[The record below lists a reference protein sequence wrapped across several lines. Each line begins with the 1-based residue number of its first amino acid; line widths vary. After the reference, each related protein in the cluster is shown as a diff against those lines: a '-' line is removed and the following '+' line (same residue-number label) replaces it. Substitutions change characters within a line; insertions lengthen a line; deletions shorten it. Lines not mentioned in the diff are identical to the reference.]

1 MSTASPNHEQ
11 AACFRRRLT
20 TAARWQGLSVE
31 GIARECKVSPRHLWY
46 VVTGQRRPSEQ
57 LLAKV
62 RGVLGEPAWAF
73 ATGQTST
80 LSDERGSH
88 AAA

>member
-1 MSTASPNHEQ
+1 MSNASPNPEQ
-11 AACFRRRLT
+11 IACFRRRLA
-20 TAARWQGLSVE
+20 TAAKWRGLSIE

-46 VVTGQRRPSEQ
+46 VVTGQRRPSDQ

-62 RGVLGEPAWAF
+62 RGLLGEPAWAF
-73 ATGQTST
+73 ATGQTSS
-80 LSDERGSH
+80 LSDEGGH